1 MAKLIIPLT
10 AFILPMKKQGKM
22 RMVKMTLNNWILIHG
37 MRAGRFI
44 ANQNK
49 HRIQAEIV
57 PLVDQAMVDGVTPI
71 ESNTKFKF
79 DWYFPDRRTDLD
91 NWTFTHKFIFD
102 AFQAS
107 SVRGQ
112 VFMPNDNLNFVVA
125 IYDNFR
131 GVDKEHPRVEIDWS
145 NKNDEFES

>member
-10 AFILPMKKQGKM
+10 AFMIPKRGKL
-22 RMVKMTLNNWILIHG
+22 VKVTLNEWIDVHG
-37 MRAGRFI
+37 VKNGMGRHI
-44 ANQNK
+44 AAVYK
-49 HRIQAEIV
+49 KKIQSKII
-57 PLVDQAMVDGVTPI
+57 PIVDQAMVDGLAPI
-71 ESNTKFKF
+71 NKNTKFYF

-125 IYDNFR
+125 IYDDFK
-131 GVDKEHPRVEIDWS
+131 GVDKDNPRIEIDWY
-145 NKNDEFES
+145 N